1 MIEADGLGK
10 RYDTD
15 GKPVIA
21 IESVSFTVA
30 EGEFAVVVGPSG
42 CGKTTL
48 LRLFAGLTEPTEGVA
63 RVDDAPV
70 EGPSM
75 DRAVVFQEFNLFP
88 WRTVAGNVGFG
99 LEMAGVPERERS
111 ATVREYVDLV
121 GLSGNDDRY
130 PDELSGGMRQRV
142 GLARALAVDPSVLL
156 MDEPFGAL
164 DAQTKQLL
172 QRELLQLREREPK
185 TVFFVTHDIDE
196 ALRLA
201 DRVFVMG
208 SDPNRI
214 ESVLDV
220 PFDRPRYDR
229 EIETDSRFG
238 DLKGE
243 IWELLRE
250 NQPDAAAGS
259 VGGVPSPGRN
269 RGRSDTGDSNGG
281 AGPCR

>member
-1 MIEADGLGK
+1 MIEADGLAK
-10 RYDTD
+10 RYRTD
-15 GKPVIA
+15 GEPVA
-21 IESVSFTVA
+21 ALESVSFSVKQ
-30 EGEFAVVVGPSG
+30 GEFAVVVGPSG

-48 LRLFAGLTEPTEGVA
+48 LRLFAGLTGPTEGRALVDGEPVA
-63 RVDDAPV
+63 
-70 EGPSM
+70 GPSM
-75 DRAVVFQEFNLFP
+75 DRPMVFQEFNLFP

-99 LEMAGVPERERS
+99 LEMAGVPDEKRA

-121 GLSGNDDRY
+121 GLEGNADRY

-142 GLARALAVDPSVLL
+142 GLARALAVDPSLLL

-172 QRELLQLREREPK
+172 QEELLRLRERERK
-185 TVFFVTHDIDE
+185 TVLFVTHDIDE

-214 ESVLDV
+214 ESVVDV

-229 EIETDSRFG
+229 EVEADPRFG
-238 DLKGE
+238 DLKRE
-243 IWELLRE
+243 IWELLRV
-250 NQPDAAAGS
+250 NQPDAVVGS
-259 VGGVPSPGRN
+259 SHADGNGRGAS
-269 RGRSDTGDSNGG
+269 GRT
-281 AGPCR
+281 PQR